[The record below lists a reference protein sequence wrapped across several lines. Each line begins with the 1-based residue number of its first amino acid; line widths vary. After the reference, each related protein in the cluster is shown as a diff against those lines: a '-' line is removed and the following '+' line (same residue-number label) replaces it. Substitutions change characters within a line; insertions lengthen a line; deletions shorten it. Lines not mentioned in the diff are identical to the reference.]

1 MSAPRHSI
9 VNNPPL
15 RLAWELQYS
24 VHMTMLPVLAAAMLL
39 AQAQPSTPAQKTDP
53 NAPVTMTGCV
63 SRDYTDS
70 KNANAY
76 TFIDNTD
83 GSRYRL
89 TSKNN
94 NIPVGRYSG
103 LNVQVVGIINT
114 KNLSVAGG
122 FWPSPNVAAQAGNID
137 VAQAAVAA
145 MPGGPSNGIGNVS
158 LPVLNVTRLSL
169 GQGEC
174 KK

>member
-1 MSAPRHSI
+1 MSAPRHDI
-9 VNNPPL
+9 VNNPAVP
-15 RLAWELQYS
+15 LAWELQYS
-24 VHMTMLPVLAAAMLL
+24 GHMSILPVFAAAVLL
-39 AQAQPSTPAQKTDP
+39 AQTQPSTPAQKTDP
-53 NAPVTMTGCV
+53 NAPITMTGCV
-63 SRDYTDS
+63 ARDYTDS
-70 KNANAY
+70 KNANSY
-76 TFIDNTD
+76 TFIDNSD

-89 TSKNN
+89 ASKN

-145 MPGGPSNGIGNVS
+145 MPGGPSNGVGNVS
-158 LPVLNVTRLSL
+158 LPVLNISRLSL